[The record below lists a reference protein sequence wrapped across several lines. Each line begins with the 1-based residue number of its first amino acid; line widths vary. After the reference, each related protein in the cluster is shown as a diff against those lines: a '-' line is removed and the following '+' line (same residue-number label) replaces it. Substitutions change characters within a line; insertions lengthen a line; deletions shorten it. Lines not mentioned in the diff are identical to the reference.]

1 METGGYTKEVNLTS
15 DCLNDFSKIKKLD
28 DPFVIENGLI
38 IELKKRFAF
47 AQIHEILRRLTPE
60 AVTLAKESTLLM
72 RILRLEES
80 VKKIRKSKKKLEAI
94 KDFLEKPF
102 DFLEAGPKN
111 SAPDTPRKK
120 KLRREISSLKDEKQK
135 ALGVV
140 KRIRIENEVLE
151 KASAEREAYL
161 ELEKREILESSN
173 VEMGKQKEYTNL
185 LEEQIVEAATKNSEL
200 EREVAAIGE
209 TASTYKTR
217 LGGVKSALIKEKKK
231 RQQLSMQSETVRTC
245 DKNIGTEIK
254 DINKDIIS
262 ISNSTE
268 NNEIMTGLRYY
279 GAESKHK
286 QLTSGKPGFFA
297 SISSSVPNSVVSS
310 KTLSERAKQA
320 FKILGAISGE
330 SSGGNKESLLLVTE
344 MMRENPDFFKSAI
357 EAAGLRSQEKISV
370 KDAINIKALARLSM
384 NKICDLRS
392 CLANIGCNFWPSEGK
407 MRHEEKLLTA
417 HVAESSVESGT
428 MALKKTAT
436 CENTSPQP
444 FVRVTDLHDFIK
456 VVFDGLPGELDQ
468 SLFNDEIWILLSGD
482 KGGGSMKFHLEI
494 INSVTSGSVDNVHIF
509 CMYEGAD
516 TPENMWRVSHVF
528 IRPITELQEGK
539 FTIDGRKIRVFLGGD
554 FHFIDDMLGH
564 QGSAAT
570 YPSSTDLVTLEH
582 LRNHADKSSQSRFLQ
597 Y

>member
-60 AVTLAKESTLLM
+60 AVTLAKESTLRM

-245 DKNIGTEIK
+245 DKNIVQQPAQ
-254 DINKDIIS
+254 N
-262 ISNSTE
+262 
-268 NNEIMTGLRYY
+268 
-279 GAESKHK
+279 
-286 QLTSGKPGFFA
+286 
-297 SISSSVPNSVVSS
+297 
-310 KTLSERAKQA
+310 TLS
-320 FKILGAISGE
+320 
-330 SSGGNKESLLLVTE
+330 
-344 MMRENPDFFKSAI
+344 
-357 EAAGLRSQEKISV
+357 
-370 KDAINIKALARLSM
+370 
-384 NKICDLRS
+384 
-392 CLANIGCNFWPSEGK
+392 NFPY
-407 MRHEEKLLTA
+407 
-417 HVAESSVESGT
+417 
-428 MALKKTAT
+428 
-436 CENTSPQP
+436 
-444 FVRVTDLHDFIK
+444 K
-456 VVFDGLPGELDQ
+456 VF
-468 SLFNDEIWILLSGD
+468 
-482 KGGGSMKFHLEI
+482 
-494 INSVTSGSVDNVHIF
+494 
-509 CMYEGAD
+509 
-516 TPENMWRVSHVF
+516 
-528 IRPITELQEGK
+528 
-539 FTIDGRKIRVFLGGD
+539 
-554 FHFIDDMLGH
+554 
-564 QGSAAT
+564 
-570 YPSSTDLVTLEH
+570 
-582 LRNHADKSSQSRFLQ
+582 
-597 Y
+597 